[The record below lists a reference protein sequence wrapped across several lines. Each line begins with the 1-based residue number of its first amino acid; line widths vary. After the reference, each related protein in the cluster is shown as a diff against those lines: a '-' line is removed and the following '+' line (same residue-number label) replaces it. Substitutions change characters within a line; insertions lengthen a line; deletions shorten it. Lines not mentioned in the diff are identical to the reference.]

1 MPVYREGDDPTKT
14 ERDLLKVQKEH
25 HEMIAKAREI
35 FQQNLPPFLA
45 LAMVCRMGM
54 DREEAKKLQN
64 VILKNSS
71 SKQ

>member
-1 MPVYREGDDPTKT
+1 MPIFREGDDAPRAEGDLSKVRK
-14 ERDLLKVQKEH
+14 ERD
-25 HEMIAKAREI
+25 EMYEKAREI
-35 FQQNLPPFLA
+35 FRQNLPPFLA

-71 SKQ
+71 NKQ